1 MRRKRDSKNLE
12 KPTEESCNNA
22 IRDECGRNA
31 LTNNM
36 EDKEEEQEEQEKNEF
51 ALSDP
56 FVCFLTAQKL
66 TKILIL
72 ILVSSTS

>member
-1 MRRKRDSKNLE
+1 
-12 KPTEESCNNA
+12 
-22 IRDECGRNA
+22 
-31 LTNNM
+31 M